1 MRVLIVDNDSSSRS
15 RVRHALVQRL
25 SAEVTECG
33 DGGAALEAL
42 SRGTYSLLVTELQL
56 PMMSG
61 IEMLTIVRHQPR
73 LRGLPVIVL
82 TTKGD
87 DALVRRVI
95 GLGVG
100 DYLIK
105 PVNTDRLCD
114 RARALANELAASQ
127 PDATALAGATRSRR
141 QLPRAGRILLPPLRD
156 DAATATSL
164 SAP

>member
-1 MRVLIVDNDSSSRS
+1 MNMRVLIVDTDSSSRARS
-15 RVRHALVQRL
+15 RDALAAGL
-25 SAEVTECG
+25 GAEVTECA

-42 SRGTYSLLVTELQL
+42 ARGAYSLLVTELQL

-61 IEMLTIVRHQPR
+61 IEMLTIIRHQPR

-82 TTKGD
+82 TGKCD

-105 PVNTDRLCD
+105 PVNTERLCA
-114 RARALANELAASQ
+114 RARALTNELAASQ
-127 PDATALAGATRSRR
+127 PDAEGAAGAARAR
-141 QLPRAGRILLPPLRD
+141 QRLPRAGRILLPPLPGSVIG
-156 DAATATSL
+156 AA
-164 SAP
+164 